1 MHLGIFLNLQLPQ
14 IIDLFLF
21 NILITVLPYID
32 SCHIR
37 NFQLS
42 TEKNL
47 QNGKY
52 YKSRHCVPYQ
62 TFIWNALGF
71 AQISDWTLTWVL
83 LDVIVRVWF
92 AIRVTGG
99 SSTRMFFYNPDLSV
113 KVHVFLEGHK
123 NWWNLH
129 RRFDSYYML
138 SNWRW
143 RFCHFMWP
151 SQKTWTLI
159 STAEFSSFSI

>member
-1 MHLGIFLNLQLPQ
+1 MEAQLLEITQWYLYPKVLWKPNCKSIYDFFLNRQLPK
-14 IIDLFLF
+14 IIDLFLV
-21 NILITVLPYID
+21 NLLITVLPYID
-32 SCHIR
+32 SSHIR

-42 TEKNL
+42 TIKNL

-52 YKSRHCVPYQ
+52 YKSRHCAPYQ

-99 SSTRMFFYNPDLSV
+99 SSARINFLNPELKLLICQQNTV
-113 KVHVFLEGHK
+113 KVSVPIFFFCKH
-123 NWWNLH
+123 
-129 RRFDSYYML
+129 L
-138 SNWRW
+138 SLVVN
-143 RFCHFMWP
+143 
-151 SQKTWTLI
+151 K
-159 STAEFSSFSI
+159 

>member
-99 SSTRMFFYNPDLSV
+99 SSARISILNPELEMPIPSDLGGRWDVPFLPEVSV
-113 KVHVFLEGHK
+113 HSNLRSCTYLLNGALWDHEGMP
-123 NWWNLH
+123 
-129 RRFDSYYML
+129 F
-138 SNWRW
+138 
-143 RFCHFMWP
+143 
-151 SQKTWTLI
+151 
-159 STAEFSSFSI
+159 